1 MNSVKDAARAL
12 KISPRSVQEKCN
24 KFKLPKVNGQFSIS
38 DEVLNLWL
46 ENKKRETNEA
56 QTQPN
61 SRSEAPKIR
70 AENRAL
76 PTWQI
81 IVLCAAVA
89 AAFICLIVW
98 HYNDKIEDKDQR
110 YTDLKESDAKLLKE
124 VRTAAAKN
132 EANLKIQL
140 DSVGRELKTIK
151 SDPRVKRFLKP

>member
-1 MNSVKDAARAL
+1 MNSVKDAARVL

-61 SRSEAPKIR
+61 SRSEAPKKL

-76 PTWQI
+76 IKWVFGVSI
-81 IVLCAAVA
+81 LLVVLL
-89 AAFICLIVW
+89 FIGLSY
-98 HYNDKIEDKDQR
+98 HYTDKIETIEKTDKVLLDKEKAERKADSIGNEAIKQ
-110 YTDLKESDAKLLKE
+110 DLKTELQE
-124 VRTAAAKN
+124 VK
-132 EANLKIQL
+132 
-140 DSVGRELKTIK
+140 DELKTIK
-151 SDPRVKRFLKP
+151 SDPRVKRFFKN